1 MQCFSTI
8 EIKCWQPPEQICVP
22 LKPYLIGSC
31 DLWVMQMTA
40 VLVIARML
48 TERERE
54 RESRDPFPAHS
65 LWACLHLVTSCVFSG
80 WTGCYLI
87 IVKRLVLRIRNALET
102 DLNLTAQTTHSRR
115 NWTSL
120 DASACWNHICTF
132 YSSQNVTKQMC
143 ENMLYAIWHVIVRY
157 DSAKAGAQIW
167 GMQYMQC
174 IGASLCQNKSLKIF
188 FNKAFKIFEK
198 WHL

>member
-1 MQCFSTI
+1 MLAAARTNLCPAKAIFDRFMWFMSDAND
-8 EIKCWQPPEQICVP
+8 CCA
-22 LKPYLIGSC
+22 C
-31 DLWVMQMTA
+31 DSAHVNW
-40 VLVIARML
+40 
-48 TERERE
+48 E
-54 RESRDPFPAHS
+54 RESRDPFPRTLS
-65 LWACLHLVTSCVFSG
+65 GPVYLVTSCVFSG
-80 WTGCYLI
+80 WTGCYLM

-102 DLNLTAQTTHSRR
+102 DLNLTAQTTHSRW

-132 YSSQNVTKQMC
+132 YSSQNVTKQTC
-143 ENMLYAIWHVIVRY
+143 ENMLYAIWHIIVRY

-174 IGASLCQNKSLKIF
+174 IGAPLCQNKSLKIF

-198 WHL
+198 LHL